1 MSLKS
6 WIRKSRWRYDSRDF
20 TCRPKLGNRSEQFPD
35 VFPAQGHEIFPR
47 DDEREY
53 CGNGRKYPAF
63 VSWRKAV
70 EKSYEYCS
78 FARAEQGRLY
88 RCVRFGRFEIGNEK
102 RKAED
107 IYVIGGAS
115 VYEALLPYCE
125 EVLVTKVDAEGGAET
140 FFPNLDRKKQ
150 FVAVEESE
158 PIEDNGYTIRFMKYR
173 NTEVCEL

>member
-1 MSLKS
+1 MGGNTLRSFPGGKPLKNRTNIVLSRGQSRDDCIVVSDLDALKS
-6 WIRKSRWRYDSRDF
+6 EMK
-20 TCRPKLGNRSEQFPD
+20 
-35 VFPAQGHEIFPR
+35 
-47 DDEREY
+47 
-53 CGNGRKYPAF
+53 
-63 VSWRKAV
+63 
-70 EKSYEYCS
+70 
-78 FARAEQGRLY
+78 
-88 RCVRFGRFEIGNEK
+88 K

>member
-1 MSLKS
+1 MIAIIVAMSENRVIGREGKIPWDLPED
-6 WIRKSRWRYDSRDF
+6 RKKFQMLTMGNAIVMGRRTYD
-20 TCRPKLGNRSEQFPD
+20 
-35 VFPAQGHEIFPR
+35 
-47 DDEREY
+47 
-53 CGNGRKYPAF
+53 
-63 VSWRKAV
+63 
-70 EKSYEYCS
+70 
-78 FARAEQGRLY
+78 
-88 RCVRFGRFEIGNEK
+88 EIGHPLPGRMTYLLSGTKKVELENCHTVQSLEEVWEK
-102 RKAED
+102 EKNTGRD
-107 IYVIGGAS
+107 IFICGGAS